1 MPVLLGLLCLILTAC
16 ATSSTPNSFASYGVT
31 TQQQAAA
38 LVLMWRAEARLYWQ
52 DADRLEREAAILS
65 ADGPERNAE
74 RVAQKL
80 EMAKSLR
87 AAGDALA
94 NRATELQALLPV
106 KMIQ

>member
-1 MPVLLGLLCLILTAC
+1 MAALLGLLCLILAAC
-16 ATSSTPNSFASYGVT
+16 ATSATPNSFASYGVT

-52 DADRLEREAAILS
+52 DADRLEREAAFLS
-65 ADGPERNAE
+65 AEGPERNAD

-80 EMAKSLR
+80 AMAKGLR
-87 AAGDALA
+87 ASGDTLA
-94 NRATELQALLPV
+94 SRATDLQALLPV

>member
-1 MPVLLGLLCLILTAC
+1 MPAQLGLLCFVLTAC

-31 TQQQAAA
+31 TQQQ
-38 LVLMWRAEARLYWQ
+38 AEARLYWQ